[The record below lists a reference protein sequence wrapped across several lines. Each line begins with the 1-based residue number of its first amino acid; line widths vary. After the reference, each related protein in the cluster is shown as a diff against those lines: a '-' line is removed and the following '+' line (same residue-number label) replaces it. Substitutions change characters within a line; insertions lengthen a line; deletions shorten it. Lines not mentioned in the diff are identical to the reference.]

1 MDEEHLDRA
10 CELVAQERYVEA
22 YHEFMQLAENTAD
35 PLEKAWP
42 LLYAVNTLQ
51 TLEREEAATNQ
62 LSSVRQLI
70 EKHRT
75 PHSAKDEKFV
85 PAEIFLDFVD
95 AVILSRRRGSEEAVL
110 ARFDAVLHKHEQA
123 LKNERARGLYEG
135 IQIRRAFILAD
146 LGHWKEALPILKG
159 IKSPEEYKEG
169 VAFCLGHCYVCA
181 GEYGK
186 AKPYL
191 VEALGLGLP
200 LHLEYR
206 ARFELGIVYMALGG
220 YARAK
225 IEFETA
231 LQNGGCRILEG
242 RVSLEKTRNLLPSV
256 RAAGRGR
263 KIRSNEVGPGKS
275 GYR

>member
-35 PLEKAWP
+35 PLEQAWP

-62 LSSVRQLI
+62 LNSVRKLI

-75 PHSAKDEKFV
+75 PNSAKDEKFV
-85 PAEIFLDFVD
+85 AAEIFLDFMD
-95 AVILSRRRGSEEAVL
+95 AFILWRRRGSEEAVL
-110 ARFDAVLHKHEQA
+110 ARFDAVLHKHEEA
-123 LKNERARGLYEG
+123 LKNERTRGLYEG
-135 IQIRRAFILAD
+135 IQIRRAFVLAD
-146 LGHWKEALPILKG
+146 LGHWKEALPILDG

-169 VAFCLGHCYVCA
+169 IAFYLGHCYVRA

-186 AKPYL
+186 AKPCL
-191 VEALGLGLP
+191 VEALNLGLP
-200 LHLEYR
+200 PHLEYR
-206 ARFELGIVYMALGG
+206 ARFELGIVYMAFGG

-225 IEFETA
+225 IEFEAA
-231 LQNGGCRILEG
+231 LQTADAKYLKDGAVWKRLEICCRQLGLQEEAE
-242 RVSLEKTRNLLPSV
+242 RYARMK
-256 RAAGRGR
+256 
-263 KIRSNEVGPGKS
+263 
-275 GYR
+275 

>member
-22 YHEFMQLAENTAD
+22 YREFIQLAENTAD

-51 TLEREEAATNQ
+51 TLEQDEAATNQ
-62 LSSVRQLI
+62 LSSVRKLI

-75 PHSAKDEKFV
+75 PDSAKDENFV
-85 PAEIFLDFVD
+85 AAEIFLDFVD
-95 AVILSRRRGSEEAVL
+95 ATILWRRKGSEMEVL

-123 LKNERARGLYEG
+123 LKNERTRGLYEG
-135 IQIRRAFILAD
+135 IQIRRAFVLAN
-146 LGHWKEALPILKG
+146 LGHWKDALPILESV
-159 IKSPEEYKEG
+159 KSPEEYEEG
-169 VAFCLGHCYVCA
+169 VAFYLGHCYVQA

-186 AKPYL
+186 AKPHL
-191 VEALGLGLP
+191 VESLDLGLP
-200 LHLEYR
+200 PHLEYR

-225 IEFETA
+225 IEFEKA
-231 LQNGGCRILEG
+231 LQTADAEYLKNGSVWKRLEICCRQLGLQEEAEQYA
-242 RVSLEKTRNLLPSV
+242 RMK
-256 RAAGRGR
+256 
-263 KIRSNEVGPGKS
+263 
-275 GYR
+275 